1 VQRMN
6 IFRRGGDG
14 RIWLSSQL
22 SAASAPAEDED
33 RF

>member
-1 VQRMN
+1 ME

-22 SAASAPAEDED
+22 STASAADDED